1 MLKIRGNKV
10 LNGVIEVKG
19 SKNAALALIVC
30 SILTKGKI
38 TLENVPNILDVNILL
53 NILKYLNVKIEFNN
67 NLLNIDSTEITYKSL
82 IIDDCN
88 KIRASSYLM
97 GAFLSLFNKVEITNP
112 GGCNFSERPI
122 DFHLEGFK
130 TFGAEVREDNNF
142 LFIESNNVKNGYYYI
157 PNVSVGTT
165 IDLLLFFSL
174 KECTFILDNVALECE
189 VEEVIKFLTLVGVEI
204 KRIKEKT
211 LLIKGKKCLID
222 NIKYKVMNDRIEAGS
237 FAILGACIGDDL
249 KIKGFNMYDNL
260 YLLNIFLKLKIPF
273 KLEDDIL
280 TISRFTDFEG
290 IKLNTNPYP
299 LFPTDLQPLMCVL
312 LSLGKSESLIEENI
326 YPKRMSHLNELNKL
340 VFNLSF
346 NNNIIIVNNIKK
358 LNKNRVVGYDLRG
371 SFSLL
376 IALLLIDDFSYLDGV
391 KYLDRGYENLVVR
404 LKEIGALI
412 YEEKNNIN

>member
-67 NLLNIDSTEITYKSL
+67 NLLNIDSAEITYKSL

-340 VFNLSF
+340 GFNLSF
-346 NNNIIIVNNIKK
+346 NNNTIIVNNIKK